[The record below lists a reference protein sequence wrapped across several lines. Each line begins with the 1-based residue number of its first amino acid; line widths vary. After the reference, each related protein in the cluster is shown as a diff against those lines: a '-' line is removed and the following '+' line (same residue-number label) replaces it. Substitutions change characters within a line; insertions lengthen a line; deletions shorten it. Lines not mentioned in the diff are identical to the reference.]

1 MLIIITK
8 RGKVMKSLKKLMIVT
23 AFLLVIPISHTDPL
37 INHDVKIQMNEEVW
51 PKG

>member
-8 RGKVMKSLKKLMIVT
+8 RGKEMKSIKKL
-23 AFLLVIPISHTDPL
+23 LLVMVFVSVFQVSHINPL
-37 INHDVKIQMNEEVW
+37 DNHNVNIQMNEEVW